1 MLVAR
6 TGLRNSMRVHF
17 SPSGDTTWQPL
28 EGAARAGQVGPT
40 LGPDSEI
47 SIDDL
52 NDVIAEAQQVVHD
65 VLGVD
70 ASFVL
75 RLVQA
80 I

>member
-1 MLVAR
+1 MLCEEQ
-6 TGLRNSMRVHF
+6 
-17 SPSGDTTWQPL
+17 SPSWKL
-28 EGAARAGQVGPT
+28 FSAPT
-40 LGPDSEI
+40 APRLASPDSEI

-70 ASFVL
+70 VTFVL